1 MGEMHPPYTSVNV
14 RYIEKLAKR
23 DWLRNLQTA
32 YFEHKVSF
40 KHARIK
46 SHYVRY
52 FGMTSRNVHF
62 VEHLARLLVPAEV
75 VARGEGIIL
84 ARLDTSMREIDKET
98 VRVQGQLQAE
108 GVTAL
113 PEYVQAPLELDA
125 RCTSPKMTRYLE
137 LMLKADRLF
146 RMLEALRLAGAVSTD
161 GYDHRSAVIIARLVD
176 VASTALKVSIGLRKR
191 AHAAAANG
199 SARAPLRAPAKQ
211 TALPDGAA
219 PAATTAEVDP
229 GDGAS
234 ALLSGVPSPDPPE
247 AAAATVAGL
256 QGGGVEPAVPSG

>member
-1 MGEMHPPYTSVNV
+1 MGEMHPPHTSVNV
-14 RYIEKLAKR
+14 RYVEKLAKK

-32 YFEHKVSF
+32 YFEHRVAL

-75 VARGEGIIL
+75 VARGEGYIL
-84 ARLDTSMREIDKET
+84 VRLDTSMRAIDKET
-98 VRVQGQLQAE
+98 VRVQGLLQAE

-146 RMLEALRLAGAVSTD
+146 TMLEALRLAGAVSTN
-161 GYDHRSAVIIARLVD
+161 GYDYRCAVIIARLVD
-176 VASTALKVSIGLRKR
+176 VARTALRVSIGLRKR
-191 AHAAAANG
+191 AHAAAAND
-199 SARAPLRAPAKQ
+199 SARAPLRAPAK
-211 TALPDGAA
+211 
-219 PAATTAEVDP
+219 
-229 GDGAS
+229 
-234 ALLSGVPSPDPPE
+234 PSPPPE
-247 AAAATVAGL
+247 AAALAVTTAEVTPVNGASATCPGAPSPDPAEAGAATVDERP
-256 QGGGVEPAVPSG
+256 GGGIEPGSPG

>member
-1 MGEMHPPYTSVNV
+1 VNV
-14 RYIEKLAKR
+14 RYIEKLAKK

-32 YFEHKVSF
+32 YFEHKVSLR
-40 KHARIK
+40 HARIK

-62 VEHLARLLVPAEV
+62 VEHLARLLVPGDV
-75 VARGEGIIL
+75 VARAEGYIL

-98 VRVQGQLQAE
+98 ARVQGQLQAE

-161 GYDHRSAVIIARLVD
+161 GYDHRCAVIIARLVD
-176 VASTALKVSIGLRKR
+176 VARTALKVTIGLRKR
-191 AHAAAANG
+191 AHAAAAKAP
-199 SARAPLRAPAKQ
+199 ARAPSRASAEPNP
-211 TALPDGAA
+211 LPEPAA
-219 PAATTAEVDP
+219 PAAGTPDAEPV
-229 GDGAS
+229 GGAN
-234 ALLSGVPSPDPPE
+234 
-247 AAAATVAGL
+247 AA
-256 QGGGVEPAVPSG
+256 

>member
-1 MGEMHPPYTSVNV
+1 MGEMHPPHTSINV
-14 RYIEKLAKR
+14 RYIEKLAKK

-32 YFEHKVSF
+32 YFEHKVAL

-62 VEHLARLLVPAEV
+62 VEHIARLLVPAEV
-75 VARGEGIIL
+75 VARGEGFIL

-98 VRVQGQLQAE
+98 VRVQGLLQAE

-113 PEYVQAPLELDA
+113 PEYIQAPLELDA

-146 RMLEALRLAGAVSTD
+146 TMLEALRLAGAVSTD
-161 GYDHRSAVIIARLVD
+161 GYDYRCAVIIARLVD
-176 VASTALKVSIGLRKR
+176 VARTALKVTIGLRKR

-199 SARAPLRAPAKQ
+199 SARTPPRAPTDPAPQ
-211 TALPDGAA
+211 LEAAA
-219 PAATTAEVDP
+219 PTVTTAEADPVD
-229 GDGAS
+229 
-234 ALLSGVPSPDPPE
+234 GVN
-247 AAAATVAGL
+247 AA
-256 QGGGVEPAVPSG
+256 